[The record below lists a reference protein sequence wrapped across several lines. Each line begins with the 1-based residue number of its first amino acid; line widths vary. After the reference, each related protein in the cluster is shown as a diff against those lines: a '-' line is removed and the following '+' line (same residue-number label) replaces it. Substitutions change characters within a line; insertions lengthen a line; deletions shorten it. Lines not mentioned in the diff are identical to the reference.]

1 MTTTPIEAVDRAL
14 AAIARYGRPDLE
26 ARLRQARAR
35 LQDDRVRLLVVG
47 EFKQGKS
54 MLVNGLLGA
63 PVCPVF
69 DDVATSV
76 PTVVRYA
83 DQPVVTLVRGDSR
96 IEVPVEEL
104 AAHASES
111 GNPGN
116 AERLDHVEVGI
127 PRTIL
132 APGSDSAGL
141 ELVDTPGVGGL
152 GSVHGAA
159 TMSALPTADAVLL
172 VSDASQEY
180 TAPELEFLR
189 NAVAVC
195 PNVACVVTKTDL
207 YPDWRFVASQN
218 KSHLEAVGLTPSFF
232 TVSSTLR
239 WHALQTGDQDVNRES
254 GYPPL
259 VTYIRKK
266 VLGEAES
273 LARRSTAHD
282 VHAVLDQIISSLR
295 AEESAQSDPASAQ
308 ALIDELSAAEQR
320 AAGLKERSARWQQTL
335 SDGVADLNAD
345 VDYDLR
351 DRMREIVREAEESI
365 MDGDPT
371 KIWDQFTK
379 WVQDAAASAVSANS
393 VWATQRARWLA
404 RRVAEHFD
412 SEREQTLP
420 SLRTSSGDPLRSVR
434 ALEVRSDEKFGVGGR
449 FLSGLRGGYS
459 GLLMFGLLG
468 SAIGLSLINPISI
481 GAAVLLGG
489 KTIGDERKR
498 IVQRRQNDAK
508 TALRRYVDDV
518 TFHAGKESRD
528 VLRAMQRDLRD
539 HFTALAEQLKRSLQE
554 SIQSAQKSV
563 KASSADRSARLKEIA
578 AELAVLEKVRAE
590 VTA

>member
-14 AAIARYGRPDLE
+14 AAIARYERPDLE

-69 DDVATSV
+69 DDIATSV

-83 DQPVVTLVRGDSR
+83 EQPVVTLVRGDSR
-96 IEVPVEEL
+96 IEVPVDQL
-104 AAHASES
+104 PVYASES

-116 AERLDHVEVGI
+116 AERLDHVEVGL
-127 PRTIL
+127 PRPIL
-132 APGSDSAGL
+132 GEGL

-207 YPDWRFVASQN
+207 YPDWRFVAAQN
-218 KSHLEAVGLTPSFF
+218 QAHLEAVGLKPSFF

-282 VHAVLDQIISSLR
+282 VHAVIDQITSSLR

-308 ALIDELSAAEQR
+308 ALIDQLSAAEQR

-379 WVQDAAASAVSANS
+379 WVQDTAASAVSANS

-412 SEREQTLP
+412 ADREQTLP
-420 SLRTSSGDPLRSVR
+420 SLQTSSGDPLRAVR

-508 TALRRYVDDV
+508 AALRRYIDDV

-528 VLRAMQRDLRD
+528 MLRVLQRDLRD
-539 HFTALAEQLKRSLQE
+539 HFTALADQLKRSLQE

-590 VTA
+590 VTP

>member
-1 MTTTPIEAVDRAL
+1 
-14 AAIARYGRPDLE
+14 
-26 ARLRQARAR
+26 
-35 LQDDRVRLLVVG
+35 
-47 EFKQGKS
+47 
-54 MLVNGLLGA
+54 
-63 PVCPVF
+63 
-69 DDVATSV
+69 
-76 PTVVRYA
+76 
-83 DQPVVTLVRGDSR
+83 
-96 IEVPVEEL
+96 
-104 AAHASES
+104 
-111 GNPGN
+111 
-116 AERLDHVEVGI
+116 
-127 PRTIL
+127 
-132 APGSDSAGL
+132 
-141 ELVDTPGVGGL
+141 
-152 GSVHGAA
+152 
-159 TMSALPTADAVLL
+159 
-172 VSDASQEY
+172 
-180 TAPELEFLR
+180 
-189 NAVAVC
+189 
-195 PNVACVVTKTDL
+195 
-207 YPDWRFVASQN
+207 
-218 KSHLEAVGLTPSFF
+218 
-232 TVSSTLR
+232 
-239 WHALQTGDQDVNRES
+239 
-254 GYPPL
+254 
-259 VTYIRKK
+259 
-266 VLGEAES
+266 
-273 LARRSTAHD
+273 
-282 VHAVLDQIISSLR
+282 
-295 AEESAQSDPASAQ
+295 
-308 ALIDELSAAEQR
+308 
-320 AAGLKERSARWQQTL
+320 
-335 SDGVADLNAD
+335 VADLNAD

-420 SLRTSSGDPLRSVR
+420 SLQTSSGDPLRSVR
-434 ALEVRSDEKFGVGGR
+434 ALEVRSDEKYGVGGR
-449 FLSGLRGGYS
+449 LLSGLRGGYS